1 MEAGTLTQGKIVGVP
16 ADTVVNKIH
25 FELPSLP
32 GSLNEIYELNR
43 HDSGLPRKR
52 LKVIWSLWITR
63 MLPYIPAFSIAET
76 SVLRID
82 RIYYFPWFTS
92 KGTWRRVDAVNFDA
106 LLFNLVTRKIG
117 VDDSRIKAGM
127 LESRDSS
134 ANKVEITLTE
144 VLEKEWKAWQ

>member
-16 ADTVVNKIH
+16 ADTVVNKAH

-52 LKVIWSLWITR
+52 LKATWSLWITR

-76 SVLRID
+76 SVLRVD

-117 VDDSRIKAGM
+117 VDDSLVKYGWM
-127 LESRDSS
+127 SSRNSQE
-134 ANKVEITLTE
+134 NKVQVTLTE
-144 VLEKEWKAWQ
+144 VPEAAWRG